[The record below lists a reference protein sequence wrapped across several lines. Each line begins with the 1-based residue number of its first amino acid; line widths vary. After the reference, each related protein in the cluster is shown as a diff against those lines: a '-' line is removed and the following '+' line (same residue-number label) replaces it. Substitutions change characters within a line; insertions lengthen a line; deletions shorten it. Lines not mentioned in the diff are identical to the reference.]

1 MDSREPQEK
10 KYVLRKP
17 ILATRKKDSGM
28 YRFTYQSEDDAN
40 YDEDYVDESWFE
52 NIFVEFDE
60 DTTRKQIADIIT
72 FYRTLVNGWA
82 ETGAGADDLPE
93 TALEESIDAILDIT
107 LGRKQ

>member
-1 MDSREPQEK
+1 MASKEPQDK
-10 KYVLRKP
+10 KYILRKP
-17 ILATRKKDSGM
+17 YELPNGDKWIDVSW
-28 YRFTYQSEDDAN
+28 EDF
-40 YDEDYVDESWFE
+40 DEL
-52 NIFVEFDE
+52 FVEFDE

-93 TALEESIDAILDIT
+93 TALEESIDAILDVT